1 MTKQTLAKTFSIERT
16 ALLARNRALEDFPA
30 LAIGTGIVLGLN
42 LLSIIVGGRAAMNGS
57 DGQSWTFVISLAGI
71 ILASSAFRGM
81 HDGRAGTDWIL
92 LPATGLEKYA
102 AALFSYLVIL
112 PIAASVAAVAL
123 SAFLSLLG
131 LVFVGQGGRI
141 WNPLAEFGVKGW
153 IDYATACL
161 VLAAG
166 SAAFRKRALIKTL
179 GVAIAWLI
187 AASGLLVTTMYLIR
201 RAAGLPVPDISFLQG
216 NFNIDGNFSFDT
228 PPAVDTLLGILRYC
242 LVPVSAL
249 LFGYFRVAEK
259 EARDE
264 VQ

>member
-1 MTKQTLAKTFSIERT
+1 MTKQTLRKAFSIERI
-16 ALLARNRALEDFPA
+16 ALLVRNRALEDFPA

-42 LLSIIVGGRAAMNGS
+42 LLSLVIEGKAAMNKS
-57 DGQSWTFVISLAGI
+57 DGQPWTFVISLAGI
-71 ILASSAFRGM
+71 LLASAAFRGM

-102 AALFSYLVIL
+102 AALLSYLILL
-112 PIAASVAAVAL
+112 PIVASIVAVAL
-123 SAFLSLLG
+123 SALLSLIG
-131 LVFVGQGGRI
+131 LVLVGTGGQI
-141 WNPLAEFGVKGW
+141 WNPLAEFGLKGY
-153 IDYATACL
+153 IGYATACL

-166 SAAFRKRALIKTL
+166 SATFRKRALIKTF
-179 GVAIAWLI
+179 GVAVVYLLAAAGILI
-187 AASGLLVTTMYLIR
+187 ALMYFAR
-201 RAAGLPVPDISFLQG
+201 RAAGLPVPGISFLHG
-216 NFNIDGNFSFDT
+216 DFNIDGDFSFDT
-228 PPAVDTLLGILRYC
+228 PPAVDTILAFVRYA

>member
-1 MTKQTLAKTFSIERT
+1 MTKQTLRKTFSLERT

-42 LLSIIVGGRAAMNGS
+42 LLSLVIGGKAAMNNS

-71 ILASSAFRGM
+71 LLASSAFRGM

-102 AALFSYLVIL
+102 AAIVSYLVIL
-112 PIAASVAAVAL
+112 PIAASIVAVAL
-123 SAFLSLLG
+123 SALLSLIG
-131 LVFVGQGGRI
+131 LILVGTGGQI
-141 WNPLAEFGVKGW
+141 WNPLAEFGLKGW

-166 SAAFRKRALIKTL
+166 SAAFRKRALIKTFGTVVL
-179 GVAIAWLI
+179 FLL
-187 AASGLLVTTMYLIR
+187 AASAILIVLMYFVR
-201 RAAGLPVPDISFLQG
+201 RAAGLPVPDISFLRG
-216 NFNIDGNFSFDT
+216 SFNIDGDFSFDT
-228 PPAVDTLLGILRYC
+228 PASVDAILGVIRYA
-242 LVPVSAL
+242 LIPVAAL
-249 LFGYFRVAEK
+249 FFGYFRVAEK